1 MTSAPKTL
9 GKYQILGAVGRGG
22 MGEVYKAYQPDL
34 RRHVAIK
41 TLLAGEQATEE
52 FLSRFQREARV
63 AAKLVHPNI
72 VQIHDIGAEGRLHY
86 IVMELVEGRSI
97 REILAEKGKFDAETA
112 LKIAHFVAR
121 ALRFAHDQKVIHRD
135 IKPANVLIDRQGRVR
150 ILDFGLA
157 KSLAEGKA
165 LTASHAMI
173 GTPYYMSPEQAF
185 AAPEEV
191 DPRTDLYSLG
201 AVLYEMLS
209 GRPPFEGGT
218 VLAILRKIEEEDP
231 APPGI
236 SAAIDALV
244 LKALAKDRDRRFQT
258 AGEMAEAIK
267 GCLSGALVETA
278 GGAAGTARVARE
290 AAAPALVF
298 RVPRRAAWGAA
309 GALAALLLALV
320 LWAAWPK
327 EPAPPPPPPP
337 APPASAAA
345 VDLAVELRAL
355 LAARPNLLSGELARY
370 RDDPQLRRIIAQH
383 FVDHG
388 QYSRAL
394 EYLKGYERTIYELAS
409 AKSLQRFVSPILF
422 RLSIPTPRDLKAP
435 GPEFFLIEALKRH
448 MEGKTSAARLKLKSA
463 ENNRALASHVLLVRA
478 HVDLVEAWEDPEGKG
493 APTIA
498 ALRREL
504 ERSDALFLLP
514 LRAIAAHLAG
524 DDPAAEEALQQFG
537 ARTGNAAEYYLAS
550 AVLLQRKA
558 KIDDAQDQLKDA
570 HLKDPNPRNLDISV
584 HRAYL
589 RWLEVLEDPRNE
601 KLHLDLSKEKFDV
614 EKMYADDMR
623 EALDERLQ
631 SDHYPA
637 ALFLRGVLNALESK
651 WQQAEE
657 DFRFMERRVGDLS
670 KIRVDHE
677 RLAAFAYAGTARSR
691 LLDAG
696 CNLQLLLGR
705 REQAL
710 AAALALTGEELPEED
725 RYPLL
730 VQNHLRIARL
740 VLPDEARA
748 LRHLEEALKLKILP
762 EELAGDATL
771 GAFRQKPEFQELLK
785 AYRRNHWS
793 AAKMFLG
800 ADPPDEAT
808 ALHHLDEALKL
819 GVTPQELR
827 SDGELGEFRK
837 KLSFMELLKRYED

>member
-1 MTSAPKTL
+1 VATIPKTL

-34 RRHVAIK
+34 HRHVAIK

-72 VQIHDIGAEGRLHY
+72 VQIHDIAAEGRLHY
-86 IVMELVEGRSI
+86 IVMEYVEGRSLKDL
-97 REILAEKGKFDAETA
+97 LAEKGKFDPETA
-112 LKIAHFVAR
+112 FKIGHFVAR

-135 IKPANVLIDRQGRVR
+135 IKPANVLIDRQGRVK

-165 LTASHAMI
+165 LTVSHAMV

-191 DPRTDLYSLG
+191 DARTDLYSLG
-201 AVLYEMLS
+201 AVLYELVT

-231 APPGI
+231 APPGV
-236 SAAIDALV
+236 SPAVDAV
-244 LKALAKDRDRRFQT
+244 ILKALAKDRDRRFQT
-258 AGEMAEAIK
+258 AGEMAEAVK
-267 GCLSGALVETA
+267 GCLSGAVVETA
-278 GGAAGTARVARE
+278 GGATGSARVAK
-290 AAAPALVF
+290 AAAATPSFVL
-298 RVPRRAAWGAA
+298 RVPRRAAWAA
-309 GALAALLLALV
+309 GGALAALLAALV
-320 LWAAWPK
+320 AWAAWPSAAVP
-327 EPAPPPPPPP
+327 PAPPPP
-337 APPASAAA
+337 APPPAP
-345 VDLAVELRAL
+345 DLAAELRAL
-355 LAARPNLLSGELARY
+355 LAAKTNVLSGELVRY

-383 FVDHG
+383 FVDQG

-394 EYLKGYERTIYELAS
+394 EYLKGYERTVYELAS
-409 AKSLQRFVSPILF
+409 AKSLQRFVSPVLF
-422 RLSIPTPRDLKAP
+422 RLSTPTPRDLKGP

-448 MEGKTSAARLKLKSA
+448 LEGKPSAARLKLKSA
-463 ENNRALASHVLLVRA
+463 ENSRALASHVLLVRA
-478 HVDLVEAWEDPEGKG
+478 HVDLVEVWDDPAGKG
-493 APTIA
+493 APTLA
-498 ALRREL
+498 ALRRDL
-504 ERSDALFLLP
+504 NGSDALFLLP
-514 LRAIAAHLAG
+514 LRAVAAHLAG
-524 DDPAAEEALQQFG
+524 DEPAAEEALQQFG
-537 ARTGNAAEYYLAS
+537 ARTGNAAEYYLVS
-550 AVLLQRKA
+550 SILLQRA
-558 KIDDAQDQLKDA
+558 GKIEDAQDQLKDA

-589 RWLEVLEDPRNE
+589 RWLEVLRDPRSE
-601 KLHLDLSKEKFDV
+601 KLHIDPSKEKFDV
-614 EKMYADDMR
+614 EKMYAEDMR
-623 EALDERLQ
+623 EVLDDRLQ

-651 WQQAEE
+651 WAPAEE

-670 KIRVDHE
+670 KITVDHE

-691 LLDAG
+691 LLDAA
-696 CNLQLLLGR
+696 CDLQLHLGR
-705 REQAL
+705 RE
-710 AAALALTGEELPEED
+710 AALATALTLTGEDLPEED

-740 VLPDEARA
+740 VLADEARA
-748 LRHLEEALKLKILP
+748 LRHLEEALKLGVLP
-762 EELAGDATL
+762 EDLRNDAEL
-771 GAFRQKPEFQELLK
+771 GALRSKQEFQELLK
-785 AYRRNHWS
+785 AYRRNHW
-793 AAKMFLG
+793 ATAKMLLM

-819 GVTPQELR
+819 GVTPQELLA
-827 SDGELGEFRK
+827 DGELGEFRK
-837 KLSFMELLKRYED
+837 KPSFMELLKRYED